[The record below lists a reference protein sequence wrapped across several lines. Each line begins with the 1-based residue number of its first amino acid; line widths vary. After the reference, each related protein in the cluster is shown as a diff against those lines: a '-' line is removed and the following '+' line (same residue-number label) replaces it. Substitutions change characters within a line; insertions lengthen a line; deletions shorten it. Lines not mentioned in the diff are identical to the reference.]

1 MDEKY
6 LVKSLLKAIDVLECF
21 SDLHPE
27 LGVSEIAKMLEL
39 QKSTVFN
46 ILNTLEH
53 RGYVDQS
60 PQTGKYHLGLR
71 VLHMSYIVNHH
82 MGLREMFLPYLAQ
95 IAQATDEIC
104 YFGILDQREVLYIDS
119 AYPHHAT
126 QTRNILGER
135 APLYCTG
142 LGKAMLAHMPE
153 PEAAAVLAGPFN
165 SFTNYTLTDPA
176 ALRGQIARI
185 REQGYAVDDMEHELG
200 IRCVAAPVFR
210 ADGSVF
216 AAVSVSGPSMR
227 FDQAILQRDADIIRQ
242 IIQPLQRCL

>member
-6 LVKSLLKAIDVLECF
+6 IVKSLVKAVDVLECF

-27 LGVSEIAKMLEL
+27 LGVSEIAKMLGL

-46 ILNTLEH
+46 ILSTFEH
-53 RGYVDQS
+53 CGYVTQDAR
-60 PQTGKYHLGLR
+60 TGKYHLGLR
-71 VLHMSYIVNHH
+71 VLHLGYIVNHH
-82 MGLREMFLPYLAQ
+82 MGLREMFLPYLTR
-95 IAQATDEIC
+95 IAEATDEIC
-104 YFGILDQREVLYIDS
+104 YFGILDQNEVLYIDS
-119 AYPHHAT
+119 AYPHHVT

-142 LGKAMLAHMPE
+142 IGKAMLAFLPQQE
-153 PEAAAVLAGPFN
+153 RDAALAGELKA
-165 SFTNYTLTDPA
+165 FTDYTITDPA
-176 ALRGQIARI
+176 ALREQIARI
-185 REQGYAVDDMEHELG
+185 QAQGYAVDDMEHEFG

-227 FDQAILQRDADIIRQ
+227 FGKSVLEQDAALIRQ
-242 IIQPLQRCL
+242 IIAPLNRCL